1 MNLKKSSS
9 AVYWQFL
16 DKNFKQLICSQGVN
30 HVWELKQVIS
40 NVYSNM

>member
-16 DKNFKQLICSQGVN
+16 DKNFKQLICSQGVETG
-30 HVWELKQVIS
+30 HFQHLL
-40 NVYSNM
+40 